1 MKIGALY
8 PSPEGK
14 GFTANRDK
22 KEENNYGKVIV
33 SIFCI
38 GGAFSYLYSKLE
50 KS

>member
-22 KEENNYGKVIV
+22 D
-33 SIFCI
+33 
-38 GGAFSYLYSKLE
+38 
-50 KS
+50 KSPRKALDELAICN